1 MLNELSRWRGIE
13 EIPRPDIEKLLNRIE
28 PVDAI
33 AICDVGLGAAAAL
46 LSRGVPTHY
55 FDLGGV
61 DFMVG
66 RLGFE
71 PRTR

>member
-1 MLNELSRWRGIE
+1 MLSELAGWQGIE
-13 EIPRPDIEKLLNRIE
+13 ESPRPDIEKLLNRIE

-33 AICDVGLGAAAAL
+33 AICDIGLGTATAL
-46 LSRGVPTHY
+46 LSRGVPTLF

>member
-1 MLNELSRWRGIE
+1 MLSELTGWRGIE
-13 EIPRPDIEKLLNRIE
+13 ETPRPDIEKLLNRIE
-28 PVDAI
+28 PVDAV
-33 AICDVGLGAAAAL
+33 ASCDVGLGTAAAL
-46 LSRGVPTHY
+46 LSRGVPALY

-61 DFMVG
+61 DCMVG